1 MAGLCLSAIALPSHA
16 ATTQLTLNNGDVISG
31 ELVSETDTAITL
43 NHAILGEMVIPKATL
58 VADASDTSETLDDG
72 TLSEEPEAV
81 EEDNGLLGLGLLT
94 GWERRLDIGLAG
106 SAGKSD
112 NHQMN
117 VGFKA
122 YYESDSSRV
131 DFKTAYYRAESEG
144 DVSSHT
150 FKSAIN
156 RDWLTPDTPW
166 FHFAGA
172 GLDWDEFKDY
182 DYRINGNG
190 GIGYTFIDND
200 KWQFIGRTGL
210 GAYQTFGGERQ
221 EFTPEGLLGVEGRW
235 TISEFQ
241 EISASNTLYPNLST
255 MSEYRN
261 VTTLDWTLD
270 LNTLAGVALKVG
282 LYNEYD
288 ASAEDD
294 VDENDF
300 RYTVSLSWLL

>member
-1 MAGLCLSAIALPSHA
+1 MS
-16 ATTQLTLNNGDVISG
+16 
-31 ELVSETDTAITL
+31 
-43 NHAILGEMVIPKATL
+43 
-58 VADASDTSETLDDG
+58 
-72 TLSEEPEAV
+72 
-81 EEDNGLLGLGLLT
+81 
-94 GWERRLDIGLAG
+94 
-106 SAGKSD
+106 
-112 NHQMN
+112 
-117 VGFKA
+117 
-122 YYESDSSRV
+122 
-131 DFKTAYYRAESEG
+131 
-144 DVSSHT
+144 
-150 FKSAIN
+150 
-156 RDWLTPDTPW
+156 
-166 FHFAGA
+166 
-172 GLDWDEFKDY
+172 FKDY